1 MTSQRRLDQLL
12 ERWLGE
18 GPANSPDRLL
28 DRIADRIERIDQ
40 APAWRVSWRDSH
52 VNASLKPLATM
63 AAVILL
69 AVVGI
74 AVVARPS
81 GSDIGGPAATSAASG
96 SPLASASQAWDN
108 ISGPCGEVGCRGPQ
122 TPGTYTSRGLV
133 PAVTYTLTTPWVQ
146 LRDWQ
151 TFFMLYPDTPEN
163 RRTASATGYAPYVLI
178 LPGAT
183 VSPGRRCAE
192 QTSGRD
198 DRAVDAGTF
207 SSFLFGQPGLTVSP
221 TVPVAIGG
229 LEGSQVDVQVGADWS
244 GCLPGTPLGEP
255 SSVGQRYRFIVLDI
269 PGGDSLM
276 IRLAAA
282 PPADFDAFLAQAMPV
297 VRSFVFAPTPSPSPS

>member
-1 MTSQRRLDQLL
+1 MDASPQRTLRDGRVEQDLVAAAQHGDRSAYVDLIRPRMDRLYVIAHRILRDVDRAEDALQDALVIAWRDL
-12 ERWLGE
+12 RGLRD
-18 GPANSPDRLL
+18 PDRLDAWL
-28 DRIADRIERIDQ
+28 YRVVVRECVAQAQRER
-40 APAWRVSWRDSH
+40 H
-52 VNASLKPLATM
+52 
-63 AAVILL
+63 
-69 AVVGI
+69 
-74 AVVARPS
+74 
-81 GSDIGGPAATSAASG
+81 
-96 SPLASASQAWDN
+96 

-133 PAVTYTLTTPWVQ
+133 PAVTYTLTAPWVQ
-146 LRDWQ
+146 VRDWQ
-151 TFFMLYPDTPEN
+151 AFFMLYPDAPEN
-163 RRTASATGYAPYVLI
+163 RRTTSAGAYAPYVLI

-183 VSPGRRCAE
+183 VSPGRQCAE

-198 DRAVDAGTF
+198 DRAVDAASF

-221 TVPVAIGG
+221 AVPVAIGG
-229 LEGSQVDVQVGADWS
+229 LDGSQVDVKVGADWT

-255 SSVGQRYRFIVLDI
+255 SSVGQRYRFIVLDL